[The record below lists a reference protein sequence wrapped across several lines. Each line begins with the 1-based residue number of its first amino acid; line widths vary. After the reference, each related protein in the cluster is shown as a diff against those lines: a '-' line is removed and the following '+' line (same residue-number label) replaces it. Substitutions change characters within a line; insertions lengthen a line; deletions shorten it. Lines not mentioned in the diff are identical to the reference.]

1 MVSFNCKALANKKAE
16 PRLQKAPQRPQ
27 TEEGGGVGSRDDVKM
42 NGVRVRTVLSD
53 NLGTQVDWLAGWQAN
68 RQ

>member
-1 MVSFNCKALANKKAE
+1 MVSFNCNALANKKAE
-16 PRLQKAPQRPQ
+16 PRLQKAPKGRKLKSGRR
-27 TEEGGGVGSRDDVKM
+27 GGGVGSRDDVKM

-53 NLGTQVDWLAGWQAN
+53 YSGGLVGWLAN